1 MRKMKNKPIN
11 QAFLIYVLGIIE
23 LLSILI
29 PNLTKIYWTRICPII
44 MKWMLSADSDYEK
57 ILNKK
62 PEKAIENYDDLRA
75 FENRCLIN

>member
-1 MRKMKNKPIN
+1 
-11 QAFLIYVLGIIE
+11 
-23 LLSILI
+23 
-29 PNLTKIYWTRICPII
+29 

-75 FENRCLIN
+75 FENRCSYFLDFSIVSFIRSKVKPLSIKSSFMNLPTF